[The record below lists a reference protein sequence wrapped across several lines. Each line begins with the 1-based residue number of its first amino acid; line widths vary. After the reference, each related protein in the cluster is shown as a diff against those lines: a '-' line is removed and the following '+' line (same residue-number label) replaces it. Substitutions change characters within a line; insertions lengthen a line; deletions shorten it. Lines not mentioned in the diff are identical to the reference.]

1 MLTRFKRA
9 FNVGSLSLSETGS
22 LGSNW
27 GIPKFL
33 LVFEK
38 KSFKVFA
45 IFLPV
50 SDFQLR
56 LFFRYWQICL
66 EALVYQPCKTFY
78 CLPHFLIEFISKI
91 EKMILFFLEWYTK
104 IYFLGISFHIF
115 ITSPLRSLCVSL
127 NLFVISLLRFFF
139 IKDVL
144 FPVTFFFLG
153 ANLSFRSNIDKL

>member
-33 LVFEK
+33 LVFGK

-45 IFLPV
+45 IFLSV

-91 EKMILFFLEWYTK
+91 VLFLFFLEWYTK

-127 NLFVISLLRFFF
+127 NLFLISLLIFFL